1 MILDHKPYTLD
12 RVMRLFLGTA
22 VLVAGVWALMF
33 LADVLVPFAVAFVMA
48 YLLNPAVLLV
58 QRKIQNRAA
67 AVFLTLGGVVIIV
80 LIVLAVLIP
89 LVRGEMVRM
98 SELLVKTVKD
108 GNFAERLQEK
118 LPPGLWEGIRKYAT
132 QEEVVKLLQ
141 EPDFFEMARNA
152 VETALPT
159 IKGLFSGAAGFLSG
173 VIRFVL
179 GLMGLLVVAL
189 YLVFMLMEYQR
200 VKDEWE
206 NLIPPAYREPVL
218 MFLTEFDIAM
228 SRHFRAQAVVAGIVG
243 ILFAIGF
250 WLIDLPMAILLGFF
264 IGLLN
269 MVPYLQIA
277 GLIPAGLL
285 ATMQAMETG
294 DSLWVGLALTLL
306 TFVVVQAIQDAV
318 LTPRIMGDV
327 TGLSPAMILLSI
339 SVWGQLL
346 GFLGLVIALPM
357 TCLALAYYRRIIAK
371 AAVAAPETG
380 AGPSA
385 QPEG

>member
-22 VLVAGVWALMF
+22 VLVAGIWVLMF
-33 LADVLVPFAVAFVMA
+33 LADVLVPFAVAFVLA
-48 YLLNPAVLLV
+48 YLLNPVVIQV
-58 QRKIQNRAA
+58 QRKIENRAA
-67 AVFLTLGGVVIIV
+67 AVFLTLGGVVIAI

-98 SELLVKTVKD
+98 SDLLVKTVKD
-108 GNFAERLQEK
+108 GNFAEKLQEK
-118 LPPGLWEGIRKYAT
+118 LPPSLWEGIRKYAT

-141 EPDFFEMARNA
+141 EPDFFEMAKDA

-159 IKGLFSGAAGFLSG
+159 IKGVFSGAAGLLSG

-250 WLIDLPMAILLGFF
+250 WIIDLPMAILLGLF

-306 TFVVVQAIQDAV
+306 IFVVVQAIQDAV

>member
-250 WLIDLPMAILLGFF
+250 WLIDLPMAILLGLF

-285 ATMQAMETG
+285 ATMKAMETG
-294 DSLWVGLALTLL
+294 DSLWAGLALTLL
-306 TFVVVQAIQDAV
+306 VFVIVQVIQDTV

-339 SVWGQLL
+339 SVWGKLL

-357 TCLALAYYRRIIAK
+357 TCLALAYYRRI
-371 AAVAAPETG
+371 VAGAGQSTPETG
-380 AGPSA
+380 GSPPGQPAG
-385 QPEG
+385 